1 MERRGEVEEE
11 IGEEREKL
19 REEKEREW
27 EGSGVE
33 RCWEVHVEEEKESKE
48 GLHVIQ
54 GHPQLRTHFVICSVT
69 ICDPHHMLLAA
80 KQQEIWKLNKCSLI

>member
-33 RCWEVHVEEEKESKE
+33 RRWEVHVEEEKESKE
-48 GLHVIQ
+48 YLHVIQ
-54 GHPQLRTHFVICSVT
+54 GHPQLRTHFVMCSVT
-69 ICDPHHMLLAA
+69 ICDP
-80 KQQEIWKLNKCSLI
+80 ITCF